1 MLDKCEAA
9 DVEGPDVVDMAMN
22 LVSIVQT
29 EFEPTEF
36 ESEFDLPTRSD
47 LPTPTRSDLPP
58 PTRSDSHGPSPKK
71 ARVLTDEELEAMTE

>member
-36 ESEFDLPTRSD
+36 ESEFDLLAQTCQHQLAQTCHHQLAQTRMA
-47 LPTPTRSDLPP
+47 
-58 PTRSDSHGPSPKK
+58 HHPKMP
-71 ARVLTDEELEAMTE
+71 AFSLTKDWRQ